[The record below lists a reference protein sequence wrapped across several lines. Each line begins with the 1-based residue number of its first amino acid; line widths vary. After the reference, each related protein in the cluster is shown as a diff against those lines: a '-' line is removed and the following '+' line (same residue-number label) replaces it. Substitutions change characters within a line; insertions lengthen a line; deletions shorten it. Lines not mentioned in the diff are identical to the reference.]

1 MCDQTTPFWKD
12 CDGKYD
18 RILFGRAKSSEELF
32 RPLEIGAAEGFSA
45 HINQHNVIC
54 ISFNEIPQTC
64 ASYQEYIERIQRRL
78 RNDLRREF
86 PNVEVEAVWDILGE
100 IYELENE
107 PRFIF
112 VLDEWDYIFHRNFV
126 SDRDKEGFI
135 DFLSNLLKGKDY
147 VELAYMTG
155 ILPIAKSVLRTELR
169 NLPMRHTEV
178 V

>member
-1 MCDQTTPFWKD
+1 MASMIASF
-12 CDGKYD
+12 
-18 RILFGRAKSSEELF
+18 FSRAKSSEELF
-32 RPLEIGAAEGFSA
+32 RRLEIGAAEGFDA
-45 HINQHNVIC
+45 HINQHNVIY

-64 ASYQEYIERIQRRL
+64 TSYREYIDRIQRRL

-86 PNVEVEAVWDILGE
+86 PNVEVREDEAVWDILGE